1 MKGGLEKMN
10 GISIR
15 EIPKLIISI
24 LIVYVAGAVGT
35 LYTLKEITTWYVYL
49 AKPGWTPPNWAV
61 GPIWSTLY
69 ILIGTALFL
78 VWRKGLGRKDVQ
90 FAILVFAVQLGI
102 NVVWSLVFFGSHSI
116 FGGLVMVLILWIA
129 ILINIFVFYR
139 ISKPAGLLLIPYL
152 IWVSI
157 ASYLQYNLFILNP

>member
-1 MKGGLEKMN
+1 LSYMDN
-10 GISIR
+10 FSIR
-15 EIPKLIISI
+15 EIPKLIVSI
-24 LIVYVAGAVGT
+24 LIVFVAGAVGT

-61 GPIWSTLY
+61 GPIWSILY
-69 ILIGTALFL
+69 VFIGASLFL
-78 VWRKGLGRKDVQ
+78 IWRKGLGRKDVQ
-90 FAILVFAVQLGI
+90 MAIVVFAVQLGI
-102 NVVWSLVFFGSHSI
+102 NVLWSLVFFGSHSI
-116 FGGLVMVLILWIA
+116 FGGLIMVLILWVA

-139 ISKPAGLLLIPYL
+139 ISRPAGLLLIPYL